1 MLPALRE
8 ILLDAR
14 ASSGMEST
22 GPHGPDATAFST
34 RNGTPQTPGNV
45 ARRVLAPTV
54 ALAAELLHARRQ
66 TPMPNVTPHTLRR
79 TFASILAE
87 CGVAPRRAM
96 YLLGHTDAKL
106 TLSVYQQ
113 VLDMSGDAVDTLEQ
127 VLGADLDSI
136 GELLNGRTR
145 RRRRATD
152 QPDAVDETLRG
163 LVDGER

>member
-1 MLPALRE
+1 M
-8 ILLDAR
+8 
-14 ASSGMEST
+14 
-22 GPHGPDATAFST
+22 
-34 RNGTPQTPGNV
+34 
-45 ARRVLAPTV
+45 LAPTV
-54 ALAAELLHARRQ
+54 ALAAELLRARRQ

-113 VLDMSGDAVDTLEQ
+113 VLDMSGDAVDTLEE
-127 VLGADLDSI
+127 VLGGDLDDI

-145 RRRRATD
+145 RRRRAAERRG
-152 QPDAVDETLRG
+152 AVDDALHG
-163 LVDGER
+163 LMDGE